1 MHLLSGNLFVRFV
14 YLVSSQSNTKMDEME
29 LRSNGVSDSN
39 NVLEVYDGVCSLED
53 EDPVP
58 LSRRPGQ

>member
-1 MHLLSGNLFVRFV
+1 
-14 YLVSSQSNTKMDEME
+14 MDEME

-58 LSRRPGQ
+58 LPGDRGNEESNSSGTHKGTR

>member
-1 MHLLSGNLFVRFV
+1 
-14 YLVSSQSNTKMDEME
+14 MDETE
-29 LRSNGVSDSN
+29 RRSDDVSDLN

-58 LSRRPGQ
+58 RPGDRGNPQSQSSGTHTGKQ